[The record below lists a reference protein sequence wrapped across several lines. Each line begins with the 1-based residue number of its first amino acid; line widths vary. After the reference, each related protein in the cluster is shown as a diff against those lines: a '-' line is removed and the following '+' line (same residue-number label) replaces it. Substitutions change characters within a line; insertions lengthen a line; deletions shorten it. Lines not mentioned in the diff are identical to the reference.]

1 MTQGEADLMVG
12 AGSQTHSSGRWGDY
26 SLLAVDPVDQCTFWY
41 TQEYYAA
48 TSEAGWQTRIGSF
61 AFPSCSASADTPHV
75 AIAATSGPA

>member
-26 SLLAVDPVDQCTFWY
+26 SLLAADPVDQCTFWY